1 MVLFQ
6 IPGDVPRGS
15 AGQHQQGIE
24 NQQTNAGNG
33 QRHHNGD
40 GSGEKRLGKS
50 HGNAPGGRQ
59 LGVNGGEGQA
69 VAVENPENDYRQQH
83 QRQHSDLPRR
93 DGENVADEI
102 FIVPGKAAAA
112 HGGNENAQR
121 NGGAGKHANQG
132 IRRLIGAASDKG
144 KQQGKH
150 HAEANRRPDGGGHA
164 ADNADGDARKGGVSQ
179 SVGEKAHAP
188 GDDHGGENAEQR
200 RHEQQRQ
207 QGVFHKVP
215 VEHFKGKCVP
225 DRVPDTHARP
235 PLMWKVRWNSSESS
249 TVCGSP

>member
-1 MVLFQ
+1 MKERETFGSRLGFILV
-6 IPGDVPRGS
+6 S
-15 AGQHQQGIE
+15 AGCAVGL
-24 NQQTNAGNG
+24 GNVWKFPYMTG
-33 QRHHNGD
+33 KYG
-40 GSGEKRLGKS
+40 GAAFILIYLVFLVLLG
-50 HGNAPGGRQ
+50 
-59 LGVNGGEGQA
+59 
-69 VAVENPENDYRQQH
+69 
-83 QRQHSDLPRR
+83 LPILVS
-93 DGENVADEI
+93 E
-102 FIVPGKAAAA
+102 FVPGEAAAA

-215 VEHFKGKCVP
+215 VEHFKGKRVP
-225 DRVPDTHARP
+225 NRVPDTHARP